1 MSTDTAV
8 VKGGTQVS
16 RCACRRVCIAGAAAQ
31 GFSGSE
37 AGRRAYEAAVTL
49 AQSRMARP
57 SQLDHCMLKIPWS
70 KQKAKHRSMKSMKS
84 MPSQRYEPRRSV
96 CQPLNSNQTLA
107 GELEVVIYKCI
118 ELPLERVRSE
128 THSPGLK
135 CSMAVDR
142 SRAGFSAARGM
153 KGTLKRSSSTAGEE
167 PAGGTMISNPG
178 WFSALILCRG

>member
-1 MSTDTAV
+1 MDMSTDTAV

-49 AQSRMARP
+49 AQPRMARP

-84 MPSQRYEPRRSV
+84 MPSQRYEPRRPV
-96 CQPLNSNQTLA
+96 CQAFNTSQTTDP
-107 GELEVVIYKCI
+107 ETEVWIYKCI
-118 ELPLERVRSE
+118 ELALERVRSE

-135 CSMAVDR
+135 WSMAVDR
-142 SRAGFSAARGM
+142 SRAGFSTARGT
-153 KGTLKRSSSTAGEE
+153 KGTL
-167 PAGGTMISNPG
+167 
-178 WFSALILCRG
+178 

>member
-96 CQPLNSNQTLA
+96 CEALNTSQTLA
-107 GELEVVIYKCI
+107 RELEVVIYKCI
-118 ELPLERVRSE
+118 ELTLERVRSE

-135 CSMAVDR
+135 CTIFADL
-142 SRAGFSAARGM
+142 SRMGLRTARG
-153 KGTLKRSSSTAGEE
+153 L
-167 PAGGTMISNPG
+167 
-178 WFSALILCRG
+178 

>member
-70 KQKAKHRSMKSMKS
+70 KQKEKHRSMKSMKS
-84 MPSQRYEPRRSV
+84 MPSQRYEPRPQI
-96 CQPLNSNQTLA
+96 CEAFNTNQTLA
-107 GELEVVIYKCI
+107 REPEVVIYKCI

-128 THSPGLK
+128 THSPGVK
-135 CSMAVDR
+135 WSMAVDR
-142 SRAGFSAARGM
+142 SRAGFSTARGT
-153 KGTLKRSSSTAGEE
+153 KGTL
-167 PAGGTMISNPG
+167 
-178 WFSALILCRG
+178 

>member
-16 RCACRRVCIAGAAAQ
+16 RCACRRVCMAGAAAQ

-37 AGRRAYEAAVTL
+37 AGRRAYVAAVTL

-96 CQPLNSNQTLA
+96 CQALNSNQTFA
-107 GELEVVIYKCI
+107 GEPEVVIYKCI
-118 ELPLERVRSE
+118 ELALERVRSE
-128 THSPGLK
+128 MHSPGLK
-135 CSMAVDR
+135 CTIALDL
-142 SRAGFSAARGM
+142 SRVGLR
-153 KGTLKRSSSTAGEE
+153 TACG
-167 PAGGTMISNPG
+167 I
-178 WFSALILCRG
+178 